1 MQEQYVRK
9 ACVTIAS
16 QIILVT
22 AGDGTK
28 HTNTST
34 GNNNNSVV
42 AATRVATTHPST
54 TSAETKAVT
63 GLDDLQRAC
72 DAVVR
77 HAMTLYRLCR
87 RPGGSTIDIVS
98 VGTSSGG
105 SGAGAASA
113 TEEAAYCVCAAVMA
127 LEPNLWAS
135 LVRRAQ
141 LLRPRKPSFLF
152 VAPVAVPPVVVKDVV
167 RFFGRSRHLMRSTAA
182 PTVLAG
188 GIPTRAAASTGA
200 ATSSLACTEVVRA
213 PAPAASA
220 SASPFSTTTSTTST
234 AATATATF
242 GLPARQAEAVAACF
256 FFKTMSAAERLRR
269 SDVFEVHARLPDA
282 SRAVG
287 ASAKA
292 NTLTT
297 AAALDSTPV
306 GAPAVDERGGVVV
319 SSSLRKL
326 TGAVTVATATSAQEL
341 TAGPGKGGRRS
352 GLRAMA
358 RDAAAPGDTDRSLH
372 TRPTRSAASL
382 LPSHLPAASMLFND
396 GLGGWGGQQV
406 AGSTRTNPL
415 LLSSTRR
422 PGCVDGAEDDAGI
435 GGWPS
440 GISSESSSQ
449 SRGSSPGDGD
459 IGTGKAQGRHPLAVK
474 GDSAHDQQAADTA
487 AVLTRLYAL
496 ALSAEDPAADVPL
509 NAEAATQ
516 QQQQNSGGS
525 DQHRVG
531 DAAALS
537 MGTHTLF
544 SAAVPPAMLSSGS
557 GLNLVALGASV
568 TYACDAL
575 HWGRLQMMVRYP
587 LLFRAIPAPAETS
600 TTVALAGGGEALT
613 VEAMARMSGTLGM
626 ARTAATVFS
635 PASETPPDST
645 AGNCDATPP
654 SSASLLAYMSS
665 LYGAAGSIFSPAR
678 LRTSSPPLLFPPLP
692 SLVTDG
698 FLFTRLL
705 ICSAW
710 LLVYA
715 DGLFGSDDSVAS
727 VEPTQSV
734 TSGRGRGGGA
744 WPRVRPTPAVQAIV
758 AYCVAVVREAREMSA
773 GVTAAA
779 RSGHGSLNGTVCC
792 PVCDDLVKE
801 KQPVLWWSTLC
812 DDRASWRA
820 QVRSVLENSSTDG
833 DEAEIA
839 AALTDHLACEGR
851 GRRYATPLL
860 SGSEGAPCRVTA
872 LQQRWGAY
880 IMRADASAT
889 DYRSAAAT
897 SVTRSGAEDTSVR
910 VDAVEADADL
920 QTGGA
925 AADAR
930 GTAGDSAKEAAASA
944 EALWTALT
952 QRIAAATDFCVFLS
966 AHPTESAASDSPAAA
981 SVTSGRPKRP
991 RAEYDK
997 DAASRTLL
1005 RHRRQDRH
1013 HRGERAVGSDD
1024 SDDSEWGDENG
1035 TRADKASRAG
1045 VALRGSRHAVE
1056 EAEEWG
1062 RLLCRCGW
1070 ANAAPPSG
1078 ATSLR
1083 VYEEWASSLFLPSAI
1098 PTPQQAATLR
1108 RRLSRYSLEEV
1119 VRKLVLGR
1127 GGSWDR
1133 YARLLFGDDVRT
1145 DSTASPFCP
1154 PPAMEVGAA
1163 ETNDAPAQPM
1173 AQSPASH
1180 SSPRPRAPSLSL
1192 LEEAVPDTE
1201 GVHVPHMHVNPRA
1214 TQISPPPRQ
1223 LIAAAQ
1229 STPHCSSGLAL
1240 SPPLPSDAAPANAD
1254 ADANHAV
1261 AAERW
1266 AATPVGKGKVPSIP
1280 LLVSPLTRQHQM
1292 RAVLGAAAAPPPPL
1306 PSPADAVDRATSVVP
1321 ECVSDADA
1329 APARRTD
1336 ASARTSLSV
1345 PLEQLRAQ
1353 QAALYDLLRFRP
1365 RLPPLR
1371 EEDAVLEC
1379 ASCFSLFHQECIAPV
1394 QRNFMGQ
1401 TFLCHTCRLRWAR
1414 PYVAGCGLAHQAP
1427 EQHHDPE
1434 VAGGRCAAD
1443 RP

>member
-9 ACVTIAS
+9 ACTTIAS

-28 HTNTST
+28 HANTCT
-34 GNNNNSVV
+34 GSNSSSVV
-42 AATRVATTHPST
+42 AAARAATTYLSA
-54 TSAETKAVT
+54 TSAETKVAT

-87 RPGGSTIDIVS
+87 RPGGGAIDIVS
-98 VGTSSGG
+98 VGASSGS

-113 TEEAAYCVCAAVMA
+113 AEEAAYCVCAAVMA

-141 LLRPRKPSFLF
+141 LLRPRKPSFRF
-152 VAPVAVPPVVVKDVV
+152 VAPVAVPPVLVKDVE
-167 RFFGRSRHLMRSTAA
+167 RFFGRSRHLMSSTAA
-182 PTVLAG
+182 PAVLTD
-188 GIPTRAAASTGA
+188 GIPTSAAA
-200 ATSSLACTEVVRA
+200 SSLACEGVRV
-213 PAPAASA
+213 PAPTVSA
-220 SASPFSTTTSTTST
+220 SASPLAVTTTTTTT
-234 AATATATF
+234 AATATATL
-242 GLPARQAEAVAACF
+242 GLPALQAEAVAACF

-269 SDVFEVHARLPDA
+269 SDVLEVRVRLPDA

-287 ASAKA
+287 ASAES
-292 NTLTT
+292 NGLTT
-297 AAALDSTPV
+297 AAAGFASAAV
-306 GAPAVDERGGVVV
+306 GAPAVAERDGVVV
-319 SSSLRKL
+319 SSSLRRL
-326 TGAVTVATATSAQEL
+326 TGAVTAATAASAQEL
-341 TAGPGKGGRRS
+341 TAGPRKGGRRS
-352 GLRAMA
+352 GLRAIA
-358 RDAAAPGDTDRSLH
+358 RGAAAPGDTGPSLH

-382 LPSHLPAASMLFND
+382 LPSYLAAASMLFND

-406 AGSTRTNPL
+406 AGGTRTNPSP
-415 LLSSTRR
+415 LSSTRR
-422 PGCVDGAEDDAGI
+422 PDRADGAEDDAGVSD
-435 GGWPS
+435 WPS
-440 GISSESSSQ
+440 GISSGSSSQ
-449 SRGSSPGDGD
+449 SRDSSPGDGG
-459 IGTGKAQGRHPLAVK
+459 IGAGKVQGRHPLTGK
-474 GDSAHDQQAADTA
+474 GNSAHDHQAADTA

-509 NAEAATQ
+509 NAETTTQGHQ
-516 QQQQNSGGS
+516 QQQQNGGGS

-531 DAAALS
+531 DAVALS

-544 SAAVPPAMLSSGS
+544 SAAAPPSMLSSDS
-557 GLNLVALGASV
+557 GLSLVALGASV

-575 HWGRLQMMVRYP
+575 HWGRLQMLVRYP
-587 LLFRAIPAPAETS
+587 LLFRTIPTSAEAS
-600 TTVALAGGGEALT
+600 STVALAGGGEALT
-613 VEAMARMSGTLGM
+613 VEAMVRMSGTLGM
-626 ARTAATVFS
+626 ARTAAPVFS
-635 PASETPPDST
+635 PASATPPDST
-645 AGNCDATPP
+645 AGSRDATPP
-654 SSASLLAYMSS
+654 SAASLLAYMSS
-665 LYGAAGSIFSPAR
+665 LYGSADSIVGPAR
-678 LRTSSPPLLFPPLP
+678 LRTSSPPLLFPPPP
-692 SLVTDG
+692 SLITDG
-698 FLFTRLL
+698 VLLTRLL

-715 DGLFGSDDSVAS
+715 DGLFGSDDNGASVA
-727 VEPTQSV
+727 PTQSV
-734 TSGRGRGGGA
+734 TGGV

-773 GVTAAA
+773 GVNAAA
-779 RSGHGSLNGTVCC
+779 RSAHGSLSGTVCC

-801 KQPVLWWSTLC
+801 KQPVLWWSTLR

-820 QVRSVLENSSTDG
+820 QVRSLLENSNTNS
-833 DEAEIA
+833 DEAAIA

-880 IMRADASAT
+880 IMGADTSAT
-889 DYRSAAAT
+889 DDRAAAAT
-897 SVTRSGAEDTSVR
+897 AVTPRGAEDASVR
-910 VDAVEADADL
+910 VDPVKADADL

-930 GTAGDSAKEAAASA
+930 DTAGDSAKEAATPVDV
-944 EALWTALT
+944 LWTALT
-952 QRIAAATDFCVFLS
+952 QRVAAATDFCVFLS
-966 AHPTESAASDSPAAA
+966 AHPTEFAASHSTAAA
-981 SVTSGRPKRP
+981 SVTSDRPKRP
-991 RAEYDK
+991 RAEDEEE
-997 DAASRTLL
+997 AASRTHF
-1005 RHRRQDRH
+1005 RHRRQEKH
-1013 HRGERAVGSDD
+1013 HRGEHAVGSDD
-1024 SDDSEWGDENG
+1024 SDDGGWGDGNG
-1035 TRADKASRAG
+1035 TRADTAWRAG

-1078 ATSLR
+1078 TTSPR
-1083 VYEEWASSLFLPSAI
+1083 MYEAWASSLFSPSAI

-1108 RRLSRYSLEEV
+1108 RRLSRYSLEDF

-1154 PPAMEVGAA
+1154 PPAMDVGAA
-1163 ETNDAPAQPM
+1163 ATKDVPAQPM
-1173 AQSPASH
+1173 AQPPASH
-1180 SSPRPRAPSLSL
+1180 SSLRPRAPSLSL
-1192 LEEAVPDTE
+1192 LEEAAPDAE
-1201 GVHVPHMHVNPRA
+1201 GVYVPHMHANPRA
-1214 TQISPPPRQ
+1214 TQISPLPRQ

-1229 STPHCSSGLAL
+1229 STPHRSSGPAL
-1240 SPPLPSDAAPANAD
+1240 SPPLSCDAAPANAD

-1266 AATPVGKGKVPSIP
+1266 AATPVSKGKMPSIP
-1280 LLVSPLTRQHQM
+1280 LLVSPLMRQHQM
-1292 RAVLGAAAAPPPPL
+1292 GAVLGTAAAPPLPL
-1306 PSPADAVDRATSVVP
+1306 PSPADAAARTTGVVP
-1321 ECVSDADA
+1321 ECAFGADA
-1329 APARRTD
+1329 TPARRKD
-1336 ASARTSLSV
+1336 ASAKAPVSA

-1401 TFLCHTCRLRWAR
+1401 VFLCHTCRLRWAR
-1414 PYVAGCGLAHQAP
+1414 PYAAGCGLVHQAP
-1427 EQHHDPE
+1427 EQHRDPE
-1434 VAGGRCAAD
+1434 VAGDRCAAD

>member
-1 MQEQYVRK
+1 MRK

-28 HTNTST
+28 HANTST
-34 GNNNNSVV
+34 GNNSSRVM
-42 AATRVATTHPST
+42 AATRMATTHPSA

-105 SGAGAASA
+105 SGSGAASA

-127 LEPNLWAS
+127 LEPNLWGS

-182 PTVLAG
+182 PTVLTG
-188 GIPTRAAASTGA
+188 GTPTRADANTGA
-200 ATSSLACTEVVRA
+200 ATLSLACTGVARA
-213 PAPAASA
+213 PAPATSA
-220 SASPFSTTTSTTST
+220 SASPFATTST
-234 AATATATF
+234 AATF

-256 FFKTMSAAERLRR
+256 FFKTMSTAERLRR
-269 SDVFEVHARLPDA
+269 RDVFEVHVRLPDA

-287 ASAKA
+287 ASADA

-297 AAALDSTPV
+297 AAALASAAV
-306 GAPAVDERGGVVV
+306 GAPAVDERDGVIA

-326 TGAVTVATATSAQEL
+326 TGAVTAATAASAQEP
-341 TAGPGKGGRRS
+341 TADPGKGGRRS

-358 RDAAAPGDTDRSLH
+358 RGAAAPGDTDRSLH

-382 LPSHLPAASMLFND
+382 LLSHLSATSMLFND

-406 AGSTRTNPL
+406 AGSTHTNPL
-415 LLSSTRR
+415 PLSSTRR
-422 PGCVDGAEDDAGI
+422 PGCVDGAEDDAGV

-440 GISSESSSQ
+440 GISSGSSSQ

-459 IGTGKAQGRHPLAVK
+459 IGAGKAQGRHPLAVK
-474 GDSAHDQQAADTA
+474 GDSAHNQQAADTV

-496 ALSAEDPAADVPL
+496 ALSAEDPAADLPL
-509 NAEAATQ
+509 NTEAATQ
-516 QQQQNSGGS
+516 QQQQSSGGS

-544 SAAVPPAMLSSGS
+544 SAAVPPAMLSSDS

-568 TYACDAL
+568 THACDAL
-575 HWGRLQMMVRYP
+575 HWGRLQMLVRYP
-587 LLFRAIPAPAETS
+587 LLFRTIPAPAEAS

-613 VEAMARMSGTLGM
+613 VEAMARMSGTLGS
-626 ARTAATVFS
+626 ACTAATVFS
-635 PASETPPDST
+635 PASETPPDSI
-645 AGNCDATPP
+645 ARNCDGTPSP
-654 SSASLLAYMSS
+654 SASLLAYMSS
-665 LYGAAGSIFSPAR
+665 VYGAADSIFSPAR
-678 LRTSSPPLLFPPLP
+678 LRTSWPPLLLPPSP
-692 SLVTDG
+692 SRVTDG
-698 FLFTRLL
+698 FLFARLL

-715 DGLFGSDDSVAS
+715 DGLFGSDDNAAN
-727 VEPTQSV
+727 VEPTQSAS
-734 TSGRGRGGGA
+734 SGRGRGGGV

-779 RSGHGSLNGTVCC
+779 RSGHGRLNGTVCC

-820 QVRSVLENSSTDG
+820 QVRSVLENSSTNG

-839 AALTDHLACEGR
+839 AALTDHLSCEGR
-851 GRRYATPLL
+851 GRRCATPLL

-880 IMRADASAT
+880 IMRADTSAT
-889 DYRSAAAT
+889 DYRSTAST
-897 SVTRSGAEDTSVR
+897 SVTRRGAEAKSVR

-920 QTGGA
+920 RTGGA

-930 GTAGDSAKEAAASA
+930 GTAGDSAKEVAASA

-966 AHPTESAASDSPAAA
+966 AHPTESATFDSPAAA

-991 RAEYDK
+991 RAEYDE
-997 DAASRTLL
+997 DAASRTFL
-1005 RHRRQDRH
+1005 RHRRQDKH
-1013 HRGERAVGSDD
+1013 HRGEHAVGSDD
-1024 SDDSEWGDENG
+1024 SGDGEWSDGDG

-1056 EAEEWG
+1056 EAEEWS

-1078 ATSLR
+1078 ATSPR
-1083 VYEEWASSLFLPSAI
+1083 VYEEWALSLFLPSAI

-1145 DSTASPFCP
+1145 DATASPLCP

-1163 ETNDAPAQPM
+1163 ATNDAPAQPM
-1173 AQSPASH
+1173 AQPPESH
-1180 SSPRPRAPSLSL
+1180 SPPRPRAPSLSL
-1192 LEEAVPDTE
+1192 LEEPVPDAE
-1201 GVHVPHMHVNPRA
+1201 GVYAPHTHVNPRA
-1214 TQISPPPRQ
+1214 TQLSPPPRQ

-1229 STPHCSSGLAL
+1229 STPHCSSGFAL
-1240 SPPLPSDAAPANAD
+1240 SPPLSSDAAPANAD

-1292 RAVLGAAAAPPPPL
+1292 RAALGAAAAPPPPL
-1306 PSPADAVDRATSVVP
+1306 PSPADAVDRATSMEP
-1321 ECVSDADA
+1321 ECVSEADA
-1329 APARRTD
+1329 APARQKD

-1414 PYVAGCGLAHQAP
+1414 PYAAGCGLVHQAP

-1434 VAGGRCAAD
+1434 VAGSRCAAD